1 MGNQEAKQRRANGSC
16 VSVEEG
22 WREGDKKSGKHGV
35 RGVHGTAAGK
45 KKNKT
50 DAKSSVFSLR
60 KRKGHLK
67 GKGDAGL
74 GSKDDILSWQQVAV
88 DTKTP
93 DLSADELGQSD
104 TESALSGKKAKG
116 EARQDLQQTSATSDN
131 GASKDAGHSGSDTDI
146 HSFHSADDHDDLL
159 ADIQRLIQLQHQQQT
174 GEMDPQKEEVW
185 KMTLVGG
192 EEMKETSPP
201 ELLGFTPELEVGSDA
216 LSFLEVASESE
227 QRESTIQHLPLLT
240 EKSQEGDEETKEEE
254 ESNWESES
262 SLCITTGTK
271 DQHAFSQEPDTSGGA
286 AVIPVTIATDLDSFL
301 HLPGEEDERET
312 ETELLAKAPEEPSG
326 ISTSSESLDDHV
338 CPKVEASR
346 SSPSCRRHGSPLTH
360 PRSTNS
366 SSSSPVVK
374 PYPPII
380 PSYIK
385 TTTRQLSSPGHS
397 PICSPFHSP
406 LTPLRAQHHLFR
418 WVLFTFTADLE
429 GNQIKYINT

>member
-16 VSVEEG
+16 MSVEEG
-22 WREGDKKSGKHGV
+22 WREGEKKSGKHGV
-35 RGVHGTAAGK
+35 RGVHGTASGK

-60 KRKGHLK
+60 KRKGHVK
-67 GKGDAGL
+67 GKDAAL
-74 GSKDDILSWQQVAV
+74 GSKEDILSCQHVDL

-104 TESALSGKKAKG
+104 TESALSGNKPKG
-116 EARQDLQQTSATSDN
+116 ELRQDFQQTSATAHN
-131 GASKDAGHSGSDTDI
+131 GGSKDAGHSGSDTDI

-159 ADIQRLIQLQHQQQT
+159 ADIQRLIQLQHQQQK
-174 GEMDPQKEEVW
+174 GEMDPQKEEFW
-185 KMTLVGG
+185 KMTLVKG
-192 EEMKETSPP
+192 EEVKEMSPP
-201 ELLGFTPELEVGSDA
+201 ELLDFTPELEVGSDA

-227 QRESTIQHLPLLT
+227 QRELTIQHLPLLT
-240 EKSQEGDEETKEEE
+240 EKSQEGAEKEEEE

-262 SLCITTGTK
+262 SLCVTTGTK
-271 DQHAFSQEPDTSGGA
+271 DQHAFLQEPVTSGGA
-286 AVIPVTIATDLDSFL
+286 AVSPVTIATNLNSFL
-301 HLPGEEDERET
+301 HLSGEEDKGKTKT
-312 ETELLAKAPEEPSG
+312 EQMSAGREPSG
-326 ISTSSESLDDHV
+326 ISSSSESVDDHV
-338 CPKVEASR
+338 CPSVKANR
-346 SSPSCRRHGSPLTH
+346 SRRHGMSVTPLTN

-406 LTPLRAQHHLFR
+406 LTPLRAQHHLYR
-418 WVLFTFTADLE
+418 
-429 GNQIKYINT
+429 